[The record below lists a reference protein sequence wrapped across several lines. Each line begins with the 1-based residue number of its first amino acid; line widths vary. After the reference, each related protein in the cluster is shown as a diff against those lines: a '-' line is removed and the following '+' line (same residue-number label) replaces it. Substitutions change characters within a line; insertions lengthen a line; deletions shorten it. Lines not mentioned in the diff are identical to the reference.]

1 MNTRKENTPGR
12 RFSGAFPA
20 GKLRTVRPMFC
31 YMIFYLISFSLIEQW
46 NRLHYTVIHTAV
58 DDVIPFCPAFV
69 IPYILWFPYVTVFI
83 VFLLMKNEDAYHRLC
98 TVLAIGMTVFIL
110 VSIIFPNIHL
120 LRPETMPEDSVLT
133 KMVSLLYLAD
143 TPTNLTPSIHV
154 FNSLG
159 IMAAAWEWD
168 WCTDSGYSYSGTAR
182 GFWRMVI
189 TVLGILIILSTMM
202 IKQHSF
208 SDVVIALGFF
218 FFTYVLVYRFDLMFI
233 GGKNVRRP
241 ALRPRSARS

>member
-1 MNTRKENTPGR
+1 MAKEAIGGSLHALAMK
-12 RFSGAFPA
+12 FIKFGVVGASG
-20 GKLRTVRPMFC
+20 M
-31 YMIFYLISFSLIEQW
+31 
-46 NRLHYTVIHTAV
+46 VIHGG
-58 DDVIPFCPAFV
+58 
-69 IPYILWFPYVTVFI
+69 LL
-83 VFLLMKNEDAYHRLC
+83 FLLKEVAGTNPFIANP
-98 TVLAIGMTVFIL
+98 IGLIAAASSNYFLNRIWTFHSKEKQVGVEYVKFIL

-133 KMVSLLYLAD
+133 KMVSLLYMAD

-168 WCTDSGYSYSGTAR
+168 WRTDSGYSYSGTAR

-218 FFTYVLVYRFDLMFI
+218 FFTYVLVYRFDFMFI